1 MSFQGLRIEVVNVQ
15 ATLQASAPQM
25 SVEDLYDALRES
37 LVDHASTLRVS
48 PAGLSIV
55 QLLAGLVIEK
65 NDVT

>member
-25 SVEDLYDALRES
+25 SLEDLCDALRES

-48 PAGLSIV
+48 LAGLSIV
-55 QLLAGLVIEK
+55 QLLAGLVIEQ
-65 NDVT
+65 NDVA